1 MKQLQITADK
11 RENQN
16 SPKLLSLNF
25 FYPQTLN
32 TPLSPQNLL
41 TQVTQVTKV
50 TKVT

>member
-11 RENQN
+11 REIKILPNCLRQL
-16 SPKLLSLNF
+16 LLSANPKHPTF
-25 FYPQTLN
+25 T
-32 TPLSPQNLL
+32 QNLL